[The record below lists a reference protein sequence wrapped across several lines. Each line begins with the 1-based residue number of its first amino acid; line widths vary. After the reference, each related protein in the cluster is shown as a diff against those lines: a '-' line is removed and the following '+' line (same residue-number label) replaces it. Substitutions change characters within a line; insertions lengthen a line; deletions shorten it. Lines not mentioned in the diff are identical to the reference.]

1 MKRVLSILIVIII
14 FLIGIKIGSNNS
26 ISKTD
31 DLFENAKEEFEQ
43 EIVIPDNEYQNIDLK
58 PKEYLPNKIAKV
70 INNIIDKITSK
81 LA

>member
-26 ISKTD
+26 ISQTD
-31 DLFENAKEEFEQ
+31 DLFEKAKEEFEQ

-58 PKEYLPNKIAKV
+58 PKEYLPNKIAKA

>member
-1 MKRVLSILIVIII
+1 MKRVLSILIAIII

-26 ISKTD
+26 ISQTE
-31 DLFENAKEEFEQ
+31 DLFENAKEEFEH

>member
-26 ISKTD
+26 ISQTD

>member
-26 ISKTD
+26 ISQTD
-31 DLFENAKEEFEQ
+31 DLFEKAKEEFEQ
-43 EIVIPDNEYQNIDLK
+43 EIIIPDNEYQNIDLK